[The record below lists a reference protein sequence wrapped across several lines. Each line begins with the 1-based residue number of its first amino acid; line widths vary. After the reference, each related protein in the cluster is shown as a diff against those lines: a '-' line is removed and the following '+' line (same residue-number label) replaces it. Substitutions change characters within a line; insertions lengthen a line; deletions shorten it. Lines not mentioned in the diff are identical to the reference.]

1 MAGKKMTKI
10 KEMARKGQKI
20 GRKPPKIGFQGVLG
34 QKRVKKAIF
43 RPFLAENRPFLVEK
57 NGHFGSETGHFWS
70 KNGHFG
76 SEIGLSGT
84 KDGFFVGLRL
94 AWTSF

>member
-57 NGHFGSETGHFWS
+57 RSFWVENRPFLVE
-70 KNGHFG
+70 K
-76 SEIGLSGT
+76 
-84 KDGFFVGLRL
+84 R
-94 AWTSF
+94 SFWV

>member
-57 NGHFGSETGHFWS
+57 RPFLVENRPFLVENRPFLVEKRSFW
-70 KNGHFG
+70 
-76 SEIGLSGT
+76 
-84 KDGFFVGLRL
+84 V
-94 AWTSF
+94 